1 MTWSGRAR
9 ARWRSL
15 TLATQFAIAASIV
28 VSAFMALLAAWV
40 SSRIE
45 EGVVENTAI
54 TTAFYMESLLAP
66 ILQPLANEP
75 ILTPAAQTSL
85 SRILTESPLGREI
98 VTFKIW
104 AAPSRRPSLTRVVL
118 YSNVPEF
125 LGQTFPQSLSFK
137 RAASG
142 RVVKSFNIGDKDENG
157 SDTKNGAQLLEI
169 YTPIYEHGTRR
180 VIAIAEFYQKTE
192 ALQTSL
198 RAARKQTIY
207 VVGAATITMLA
218 LLFVIVWQGSKTI
231 STQRLSLETRVNELF
246 GALNHN
252 EELRQ
257 NLIHATRRTGET
269 NERLLRRVGAEL
281 HDGPAQLVGLTLLRF
296 DSIHPADTTLSI
308 SERTGIF
315 EILRGALVDAIDEI
329 RNISSD
335 LAPPHL
341 GDMKLE
347 TALELAIRNH
357 EKRTGTPVSRQL
369 IKFPDSIPSI
379 IKICLYRFTQ
389 EGLNNAFKHAS
400 GIGQRVEATFKEGV
414 ISIEVCDEG
423 PGIDAADVDR
433 SNGLG
438 LAGLRDRVESL
449 DGTLELRSVPGI
461 GTKLIARFYLNGEL
475 DSDG

>member
-1 MTWSGRAR
+1 MIWSSRTR
-9 ARWRSL
+9 ARWNSL
-15 TLATQFAIAASIV
+15 TLATQFAIATSIV
-28 VSAFMALLAAWV
+28 VSAFMTLLAAWV

-66 ILQPLANEP
+66 LLQPLATEASLP
-75 ILTPAAQTSL
+75 AAAQTSL
-85 SRILTESPLGREI
+85 GRILAETPLGREI
-98 VTFKIW
+98 VTIKIW

-118 YSNVPEF
+118 YSNVAEF
-125 LGQTFPQSLSFK
+125 MGATFPQSLSFK

-142 RVVKSFNIGDKDENG
+142 RVVKSFNISDKDENG
-157 SDTKNGAQLLEI
+157 SDVRHGVQLLEI
-169 YTPIYEHGTRR
+169 YTPIYQHGTRR
-180 VIAIAEFYQKTE
+180 IIAIAEFYQKTE
-192 ALQTSL
+192 TLQASI
-198 RAARKQTIY
+198 RAARKQTIF

-218 LLFVIVWQGSKTI
+218 LLFGIVRQGSRTI
-231 STQRLSLETRVNELF
+231 ATQRLSLEQRVDELF

-257 NLIHATRRTGET
+257 NLIQATRRTGET

-296 DSIHPADTTLSI
+296 DAIHPAETTLSLT
-308 SERTGIF
+308 EKTNIF

-335 LAPPHL
+335 IAPPHL

-347 TALELAIRNH
+347 TALELAVRNH
-357 EKRTGTPVSRQL
+357 EKRTGTSVKRQ
-369 IKFPDSIPSI
+369 FGTYPDTIPSI

-400 GIGQRVEATFKEGV
+400 GRGQMVDAAFHEGV
-414 ISIEVCDEG
+414 ICVEVCDEG
-423 PGIDAADVDR
+423 PGVDAADIGR

-449 DGTLELRSVPGI
+449 DGSLEFKSVPGF
-461 GTKLIARFYLNGEL
+461 GTKLIAKFYIDREVR
-475 DSDG
+475 SDG